1 MLRGQQ
7 TPAPHSQ
14 PGIRQRVWNITGL
27 QKFLLNILYLRTWI
41 FQRKDFR
48 QDPHGASCQYQTTV
62 FQDNRV
68 SPDVIPDT
76 FTHVNK
82 CQDFAASLSNPKQ
95 VRCGLIIRSR
105 DCHPAPSSS
114 MKVKNNFI
122 FEKSG
127 REGGYL
133 GNGRVIHTPDGSD
146 SSGFSE
152 KAASSELS
160 CSDYCS
166 NGGERKIRY
175 RREDISKINF
185 FLKECKITGC

>member
-1 MLRGQQ
+1 M
-7 TPAPHSQ
+7 
-14 PGIRQRVWNITGL
+14 
-27 QKFLLNILYLRTWI
+27 
-41 FQRKDFR
+41 
-48 QDPHGASCQYQTTV
+48 
-62 FQDNRV
+62 
-68 SPDVIPDT
+68 IPDT

-82 CQDFAASLSNPKQ
+82 CQDFAAPLSNPKQ
-95 VRCGLIIRSR
+95 VRWRLILIIRSEHCR
-105 DCHPAPSSS
+105 PAHQWKLRITLS
-114 MKVKNNFI
+114 

-127 REGGYL
+127 CDGGYL
-133 GNGRVIHTPDGSD
+133 GNGRVLHTPDGSD